1 MLYLWLKALHVGAVL
16 VFMGGILAMSVVA
29 VILTRATD
37 SANPQDRSDL
47 IEAVIRWDRRLSSP
61 ALGLVWALGIALGAM
76 GGWFSS
82 PWLIVK
88 LCFAVFLSALH
99 GMLSGT
105 LRRMGRDKGRVA
117 PRRLRVFP
125 AAIVVSAIAIAILV
139 VVKPF

>member
-29 VILTRATD
+29 VILTRASD
-37 SANPQDRSDL
+37 SAPQERSDL
-47 IEAVIRWDRRLSSP
+47 IDAVIRWDRRLSSP
-61 ALGLVWALGIALGAM
+61 ALGLVWALGIALGVM

-99 GMLSGT
+99 GILSGT
-105 LRRMGRDKGRVA
+105 LRRMGRDKGRTA
-117 PRRLRVFP
+117 PRRLRAVP